1 MMKLHTTCAIL
12 GLVVATFA
20 PGVKTVHLTLTVA
33 NFDDELSGKSAF
45 VKFHAPWCG
54 HCKRVK
60 PIWKELGDAYSSK
73 KNTVIGDVDC
83 THDDSKDLCTKY
95 GVRGF
100 PTFKYFTDATDIFG
114 HKYEGDRTFEGF
126 KDIVETKLGPGC
138 GINHMDRC
146 SEEQQESV
154 EIYKQM
160 DDVHRNAKQVE
171 LSKLIKDKEDEWK
184 TETDELQK
192 EYDQMGNQR
201 NQMKVYELQSKY
213 QRLTM
218 EKDAIVTLHKPR
230 LRLLQGVIRDTSV
243 HSGREEEF

>member
-1 MMKLHTTCAIL
+1 MVSRAAM
-12 GLVVATFA
+12 VALMVGVFA
-20 PGVKTVHLTLTVA
+20 PGVKTVHVTLTVA

-60 PIWKELGDAYSSK
+60 PIWKEVGDFYANK

-138 GINHMDRC
+138 GINFMDRC
-146 SEEQQESV
+146 SEEQKESI
-154 EIYKQM
+154 EIYKNM
-160 DDVHRNAKQVE
+160 DSKHRNDKVKE
-171 LSKLIKDKEDEWK
+171 LAKLIKEKEDEWK
-184 TETDELQK
+184 TETDALQK
-192 EYDQMGNQR
+192 EYDDMGNQR

-218 EKDAIVTLHKPR
+218 EKDALVSLHKPR
-230 LRLLQGVIRDTSV
+230 LRLLQGVVRDTSA
-243 HSGREEEF
+243 HAGREEEF